1 MASSAAHSAVF
12 HPGALVLP
20 SSRAGDC
27 SSGRSLN
34 QYKTEIPNA
43 GQGPAK
49 VGSSYEAE
57 GFVVLRNV
65 ILPKAAVVSERGMG
79 YKIVPQ
85 KALSTGFLGGK
96 AGAVQTETLIKACSK
111 HLTGPYALPP
121 KS

>member
-1 MASSAAHSAVF
+1 MF

-20 SSRAGDC
+20 SRWEGDG

-34 QYKTEIPNA
+34 HYKTEIPNA

-49 VGSSYEAE
+49 VGSPYEAE
-57 GFVVLRNV
+57 GLAVLRNV
-65 ILPKAAVVSERGMG
+65 TLPNTTAVSERGMG
-79 YKIVPQ
+79 YKIAPQ
-85 KALSTGFLGGK
+85 KAPSAGFLGGK

-111 HLTGPYALPP
+111 HLTSPYAVPP